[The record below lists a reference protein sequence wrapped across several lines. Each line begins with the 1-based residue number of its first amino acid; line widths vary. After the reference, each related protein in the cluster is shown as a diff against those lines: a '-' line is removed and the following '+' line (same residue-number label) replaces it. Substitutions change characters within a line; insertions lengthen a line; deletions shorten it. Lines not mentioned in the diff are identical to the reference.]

1 MIGNMVAR
9 TSGDDQPQKEY
20 ATVVEEQPLRAEEH
34 TAMEHSASSHATLQI
49 IQIWSDRLQL
59 ISLLATFFTSIDG
72 LLLGLAVPIREK
84 DHTGRAAN
92 AALSGALIF
101 HAAAAI
107 LSFVASFVL
116 IRYRLNDARH
126 KPVPPLLSAQHA
138 QFQSD
143 PIPGHSIPRHAKSPS
158 AAETATAYTGTAT
171 TRSEKPPEQYR
182 SFSYASVPL
191 IPPSLSAHFPGIGG
205 SNPTSPTAM
214 ANDIL
219 SLFHS
224 MSDNIAV
231 SRVHPWDQ
239 LRHGRDNGST
249 EAHAPSLTRL
259 LTRCHNT
266 CAAFVT
272 LGFLLNIIGF
282 VTFCVGGARPRCPEA
297 IPEGIEHL
305 DLDFDDMLP
314 DP

>member
-1 MIGNMVAR
+1 M
-9 TSGDDQPQKEY
+9 D
-20 ATVVEEQPLRAEEH
+20 
-34 TAMEHSASSHATLQI
+34 HSSSSHATLQI

-84 DHTGRAAN
+84 DHAGRAAN

-126 KPVPPLLSAQHA
+126 KPVPPFLSAQHA
-138 QFQSD
+138 QFQSN
-143 PIPGHSIPRHAKSPS
+143 PIAGHSGPQHAKTPS
-158 AAETATAYTGTAT
+158 AAETATAYTAT
-171 TRSEKPPEQYR
+171 SRSEKPPEQFR

-191 IPPSLSAHFPGIGG
+191 LPPSLSAHFPGIGG

-214 ANDIL
+214 ANDL
-219 SLFHS
+219 FSLFHS

-239 LRHGRDNGST
+239 IRHGRDNDGST
-249 EAHAPSLTRL
+249 ETHAASLTRL

-272 LGFLLNIIGF
+272 LGFLLIVIGF
-282 VTFCVGGARPRCPEA
+282 VTFAWAALDRAVSIFVSVCVASAVGAGFIA
-297 IPEGIEHL
+297 LH
-305 DLDFDDMLP
+305 
-314 DP
+314 